1 MFRICLYLVYELIIN
16 NLYLFKIDDILFFIV
31 ILGNMIVIV

>member
-1 MFRICLYLVYELIIN
+1 MFRICLYLVYELIIY